1 MKKVFTIIGILVG
14 IALVIVG
21 ILCLSGEMGGNASTA
36 SSAGYSYDSGYTKF
50 GADFYTYVNNNAQEA
65 AEAGRTAA
73 RNLWEIAKLLKN
85 CIGAFF
91 LCFGIL
97 CICFFGKELPS
108 TAEQQRNAAISALE
122 EMQKQNASLAQLLKE
137 IKAQLPTGRE
147 AKGEEET
154 V

>member
-73 RNLWEIAKLLKN
+73 RNLWEIAKLLKAPVVLV
-85 CIGAFF
+85 IDAKSMGA
-91 LCFGIL
+91 
-97 CICFFGKELPS
+97 S
-108 TAEQQRNAAISALE
+108 AAAIAAIIE
-122 EMQKQNASLAQLLKE
+122 HRR
-137 IKAQLPTGRE
+137 IP
-147 AKGEEET
+147 
-154 V
+154 